1 MRCFASIYT
10 ANDTAIRS
18 RLEITP
24 TLSRKNATMLKTLFA
39 LAFTTVSVAISVASD
54 EAVVNTHR
62 VPNEGIQPQ
71 LAVGR
76 DGVVHLIYFKGD
88 AEAGDIFYVTSRDS
102 AKSFSKSVRVN
113 SQPGSAI
120 AVGTVRGAQ
129 IALGK
134 NDRVHVAWNGS
145 AIAEPKG
152 LPNPQLP
159 EDSPYRLS
167 SPMLYTHINSNG
179 TSFEPQRN
187 LMTSTYAL
195 DGGGSVAADN
205 AGNVYVVWHG
215 NSTNGTAGEGGRA
228 VWVAKSK
235 DEGRTFADEVR
246 ANREDTGA
254 CACCGLRAIA
264 DRSGDVYIAYRSAM
278 DIVHRDMYVL
288 VSGNRGQTF
297 ASSQVDPWEASR
309 CVMSTAAL
317 HATPEGMLA
326 AWETLEKVKFGP
338 VDGLSR
344 NRFALIV
351 APDSDRQVQKHPVLS
366 TNSRGQVILV
376 WTEGTDWQRGG
387 EVAWQVFDASGQ
399 PIADAAGRAA
409 GVPAWGLVAVFAG
422 EDGEFT
428 VIY

>member
-1 MRCFASIYT
+1 MF
-10 ANDTAIRS
+10 
-18 RLEITP
+18 
-24 TLSRKNATMLKTLFA
+24 KTLFV
-39 LAFTTVSVAISVASD
+39 LVFTTVSVAASTANAQ
-54 EAVVNTHR
+54 AVVNTRR
-62 VPNEGIQPQ
+62 VPDEGIQPQ
-71 LAVGR
+71 VVVGS
-76 DGVVHLIYFKGD
+76 DDVVHLIYFKGD
-88 AEAGDIFYVTSRDS
+88 AQAGDIFYVASRDS
-102 AKSFSKSVRVN
+102 AKSFSKAIRVN

-129 IALGK
+129 LALGK

-167 SPMLYTHINSNG
+167 SPMLYTHINSDG
-179 TSFEPQRN
+179 TSFQRQRN

-205 AGNVYVVWHG
+205 EGTVYVVWHG

-228 VWVAKSK
+228 VWVAKSA

-254 CACCGLRAIA
+254 CACCGLRAIT
-264 DRSGDVYIAYRSAM
+264 DRSGQVHIVYRSAM
-278 DIVHRDMYVL
+278 DIVHRDMHVL
-288 VSGNRGQTF
+288 VSGDRGQSF
-297 ASSQVDPWEASR
+297 ASSKLDDWQASR

-317 HATPEGMLA
+317 HATSDGMLA
-326 AWETLEKVKFGP
+326 AWETLEQVKFGR

-344 NRFALIV
+344 NLFAQIV
-351 APDSDRQVQKHPVLS
+351 APDPHRHVQKHPVLS
-366 TNSRGQVILV
+366 TNSRGQVILA
-376 WTEGTDWQRGG
+376 WTEGTGWQRGG

-399 PIADAAGRAA
+399 PIASAAGRAI
-409 GVPAWGLVAVFAG
+409 GVPPWGLVAAFAG